1 MKTAPALITLL
12 ALCACSGIMR
22 DDDHRVSGTIVLASN
37 EVASPVLQA
46 GPYISVVD
54 RVDIRATNAAG
65 ELIAS
70 TSFRLQR
77 YDQDASATLE
87 VPEGSITFSVDVT
100 SASGIVLY
108 SGSATA
114 VVPDGFEVDVPLTAQ
129 RPVLV
134 VQPDTIRTTLAPAQ
148 FTVYNGG
155 PASSGVPSVPL
166 LDWTVNVTS
175 PNCAQVCIIRPFSG
189 RLAGKQSDTFEASVP
204 LNQAS
209 GTYQLAV
216 NSPEGGVTA
225 VWVYTRPAVIGFSVS
240 PKDTIIAFSFQY
252 QLTAR
257 TQSGPSNASWTSA
270 DTRIATVTPAGR
282 VTGVGLGTTW
292 IHAVSQVI
300 TTVRDSARVEVQPFI
315 TRVRAP

>member
-1 MKTAPALITLL
+1 MKTAPALMTLL
-12 ALCACSGIMR
+12 ALGACSGITR
-22 DDDHRVSGTIVLASN
+22 DDGQRVSGTIVLSSN

-54 RVDIRATNAAG
+54 RVDIRATNGAG

-114 VVPDGFEVDVPLTAQ
+114 VVTEGFEVDVPLTAQ

-134 VQPDTIRTTLAPAQ
+134 VQPDTIRTTLAPAP

-155 PASSGVPSVPL
+155 PLTTGGGSMLNWSI
-166 LDWTVNVTS
+166 NVLS
-175 PNCAQVCIIRPFSG
+175 PNCAQVCTIQPGSG
-189 RLAGKQSDTFEASVP
+189 LLPGKQDTRFVVSVP

-257 TQSGPSNASWTSA
+257 TQSGPSNASWTSG